1 MILSVSRRTDIP
13 NHYSEW
19 FFNRIEDKHLC
30 VRNPRNRKQISG
42 IDLSPEVID
51 CIVFWTKNPDKMIDR
66 LDELNKYDYYFQFTV
81 NNYGKEIE
89 PEIPKLEERIKTFK
103 RLSEK
108 IGKDRVIWRYDPILL
123 SKEYTR
129 DNHLKS
135 FENISKNLK
144 GYTDKV
150 VISFVDFYSK
160 TKRNTK
166 NLNLKEI
173 SDEEMK
179 NLGKEM
185 YEVANKYGLDV
196 ESCAEKIYL
205 DTTIGIKQGAC
216 IDKKLI
222 ERITKY
228 EINEKTAMDEQRDGC
243 LCLKCVDIGSY
254 NTCSNGCKY
263 CYANFNDE
271 EVQKNKKLYSADS
284 KLLCD
289 KIMCGEKIKERP
301 MISYKNMQKT
311 LFDL

>member
-123 SKEYTR
+123 SKEYTI

-150 VISFVDFYSK
+150 VISFVDSYSK

-166 NLNLKEI
+166 NLNLKET

-205 DTTIGIKQGAC
+205 DTTIGIKQEHV
-216 IDKKLI
+216 LI
-222 ERITKY
+222 
-228 EINEKTAMDEQRDGC
+228 
-243 LCLKCVDIGSY
+243 
-254 NTCSNGCKY
+254 
-263 CYANFNDE
+263 
-271 EVQKNKKLYSADS
+271 KN
-284 KLLCD
+284 
-289 KIMCGEKIKERP
+289 
-301 MISYKNMQKT
+301 
-311 LFDL
+311 